1 MFERS
6 IAPSFIRT
14 LEEMLNVNL
23 YMYGLTNI
31 FALPEYNDITKAK
44 TFFEKINCKRGNYG
58 EADFEG

>member
-1 MFERS
+1 MKGAL
-6 IAPSFIRT
+6 APSFIRT

-44 TFFEKINCKRGNYG
+44 TFFEKINCKEEITG